1 MLGLEIQSN
10 RKRSLWRPLMHAILL
25 LALASSSSAV
35 VVDVV
40 ATAQELQTAITD
52 GASFIRLTGHIN
64 LTDINKGTAAENS
77 LELPNSSGDI
87 TIWVRCPK
95 GTG

>member
-10 RKRSLWRPLMHAILL
+10 KKRSLWRPLINAILL

-35 VVDVV
+35 VVEVS
-40 ATAQELQTAITD
+40 TAQDLQTAITD
-52 GASFIRLTGHIN
+52 GAPYIRLTGHIS
-64 LTDINKGTAAENS
+64 LKDINKGTAAENS
-77 LELPNSSGDI
+77 LEFPDSSGDI